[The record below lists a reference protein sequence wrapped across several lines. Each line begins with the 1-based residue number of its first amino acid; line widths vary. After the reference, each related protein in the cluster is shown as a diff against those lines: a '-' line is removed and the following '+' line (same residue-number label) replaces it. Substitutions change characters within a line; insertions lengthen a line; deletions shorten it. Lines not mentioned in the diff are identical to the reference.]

1 MQQGTGD
8 SQILAT
14 KPVITRL
21 ICTRCEKGYGLNM
34 VGCLFATDVIT
45 QNSVCRHR
53 FLALAVPRHTH
64 IIPALSHTN
73 VLCLVHK
80 MGDTRTGETLVVI
93 LLNMVLLFAPGS
105 DLTSPKTWDYKAA

>member
-45 QNSVCRHR
+45 QNSVCKHR
-53 FLALAVPRHTH
+53 
-64 IIPALSHTN
+64 
-73 VLCLVHK
+73 
-80 MGDTRTGETLVVI
+80 
-93 LLNMVLLFAPGS
+93 PGT
-105 DLTSPKTWDYKAA
+105 DFWL